1 MSHRCFAALV
11 VFLYFWIVVTKKITL
26 TLTPYLPEP
35 YPDRL
40 FESKTGAPYWLV
52 DKTIIPDLY
61 TLEINQKYDLAH
73 TVQNEKAS
81 LSYKFVDDTILV

>member
-1 MSHRCFAALV
+1 MALV
-11 VFLYFWIVVTKKITL
+11 VFVCFLIVVRKKITL

-35 YPDRL
+35 YQDRL
-40 FESKTGAPYWLV
+40 FENKTGAPYWLV

-73 TVQNEKAS
+73 TVHNDKAS